1 MPDLR
6 DFELR
11 RTPGEPIR
19 EPAYRR
25 SPGLWLAVGGLVVA
39 AAIAAY
45 IVFGGRDA
53 PPPTRT
59 EQPPAAMSEGRVR
72 PLGGDAE
79 AIALPPLD
87 ETDPLVR
94 DLVNRITSHPRV
106 AAWLTTQ
113 GLVRNFVLDVT
124 MIADGRTP
132 AAQLR
137 VLRPA
142 AGFRT
147 VERGGASYID
157 PRSYDRYQG
166 LADAVG
172 SIDPAAAARL
182 YATLKPRIEDAYKD
196 LGMPDTPFDETLE
209 RALVRLLETRI
220 PDDPIAVQQAGAT
233 SYRFAD
239 PALEEL
245 TTAQKQLVR
254 MGPRNARAIQSSLR
268 NLAHALGI
276 PADRL
281 PR

>member
-11 RTPGEPIR
+11 RTPGEPIG
-19 EPAYRR
+19 EPPHPR
-25 SPGLWLAVGGLVVA
+25 SPGRWLAAGGLVVA

-45 IVFGGRDA
+45 IVFGGRRA
-53 PPPTRT
+53 PQPART

-94 DLVNRITSHPRV
+94 ELVNRITSHPRV
-106 AAWLTTQ
+106 AAWLTTE

-124 MIADGRTP
+124 MIADGKTP
-132 AAQLR
+132 AAHLR

-147 VERGGASYID
+147 VERDGASYID

-209 RALVRLLETRI
+209 RALARLLETRI

-245 TTAQKQLVR
+245 TSAQKQLVR
-254 MGPRNARAIQSSLR
+254 MGPRNARAVQSSLR
-268 NLAHALGI
+268 NFAHALGI
-276 PADRL
+276 PAERL